1 MGYYSDVGLVVVL
14 KDWDDL
20 QEVLA
25 VYKMHPNVQRE
36 DVFKHWTIYER
47 EFDPND
53 SEYPRYC
60 MMEYKTTYVKW
71 YDEFDD
77 VQAFRQLFTIVEQFG
92 KERDGFKYAYREI
105 AVGEDGATNEDE
117 GENCKKLGFVCW
129 ERMRVEPA
137 QIKFDNG
144 DFFKPYKEIKEGIDG

>member
-1 MGYYSDVGLVVVL
+1 
-14 KDWDDL
+14 
-20 QEVLA
+20 
-25 VYKMHPNVQRE
+25 
-36 DVFKHWTIYER
+36 
-47 EFDPND
+47 
-53 SEYPRYC
+53 
-60 MMEYKTTYVKW
+60 
-71 YDEFDD
+71 
-77 VQAFRQLFTIVEQFG
+77 LFTIVEQFG

-144 DFFKPYKEIKEGIDG
+144 DFFKPYKEIKEGTDG

>member
-20 QEVLA
+20 QEVLS

-36 DVFKHWTIYER
+36 GVLDHWTIYER
-47 EFDPND
+47 EFDPDGNTGG
-53 SEYPRYC
+53 YC
-60 MMEYKTTYVKW
+60 MMEYRTTYVKW

-92 KERDGFKYAYREI
+92 KERDGFKYAYKELT
-105 AVGEDGATNEDE
+105 VGEDGATSGDE
-117 GENCKKLGFVCW
+117 GDNCTELEFVCY

-137 QIKFDNG
+137 QLVFNNDY
-144 DFFKPYKEIKEGIDG
+144 FFKSYKEIKEKVDG

>member
-14 KDWDDL
+14 KDRNDL
-20 QEVLA
+20 QEVLS

-36 DVFKHWTIYER
+36 GVLDHWKIYER

-60 MMEYKTTYVKW
+60 MMEYQTTYVKW

-92 KERDGFKYAYREI
+92 KEREGFKYAYKELT
-105 AVGEDGATNEDE
+105 VGEDGATSGDE
-117 GENCKKLGFVCW
+117 GENCKELGYVCD
-129 ERMRVEPA
+129 ERMEIEPA
-137 QIKFDNG
+137 QLLFND
-144 DFFKPYKEIKEGIDG
+144 DDSFKEIKEKVDG